1 MVQRG
6 RTGVSGMHSPS
17 GLSQWQGQPARRVRG
32 RRGRRPSAPGIHC
45 RPPRDRAESPGAIG
59 PGPSPRDRC
68 RAVQCRDAARAP
80 RAVVLITTRSYPDP
94 RGRIQIHAVVPERA
108 RSYLKASPR
117 YDPAQEGTT
126 ARAHVRPRELRMTA
140 SPTPTRDQENARRT
154 TEPRPGAPGQA
165 GAMHHLAFQDRAAPG
180 STGPPPADA
189 PPASPGSAES
199 RHLSLTSPS
208 AERPRSRSGA
218 AGPRR

>member
-59 PGPSPRDRC
+59 PGPSPRDRR
-68 RAVQCRDAARAP
+68 RAGPSSAATLREP
-80 RAVVLITTRSYPDP
+80 RARSYSSP

-140 SPTPTRDQENARRT
+140 SPTPTRNQENARRT

-165 GAMHHLAFQDRAAPG
+165 SAMHHLAFQDRAAPG

-208 AERPRSRSGA
+208 AGRPRSRPGA